1 MVEVTQEDLD
11 AAADLIESYWSG
23 ADANMM
29 RLAKDTR
36 NGHRQGAFPRAF
48 AKHRTTALAAK
59 EAENAELR
67 AKVEKLREAL
77 YDAICMI
84 GHAMPMDT
92 TVLAGQRLVAREVW
106 QTGYDLLHPKP
117 KKETA

>member
-11 AAADLIESYWSG
+11 AAADLIESYWSR

-48 AKHRTTALAAK
+48 AKHRITALVAK
-59 EAENAELR
+59 EAELAAERAENARLR
-67 AKVEKLREAL
+67 IALASIANRINVEGSPWHDAQLALDKLVVEIKRKVRA
-77 YDAICMI
+77 
-84 GHAMPMDT
+84 T
-92 TVLAGQRLVAREVW
+92 LA
-106 QTGYDLLHPKP
+106 
-117 KKETA
+117 ETQP